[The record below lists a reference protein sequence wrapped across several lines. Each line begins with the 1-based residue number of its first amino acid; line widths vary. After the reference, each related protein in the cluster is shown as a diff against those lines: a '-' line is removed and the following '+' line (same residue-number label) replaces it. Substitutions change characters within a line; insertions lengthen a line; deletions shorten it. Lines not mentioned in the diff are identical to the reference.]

1 MTNVAPRPARRQ
13 TGVELAVGLAAGALL
28 SLLASFMPILAIVG
42 VGLAMVATWVGFFTR
57 PTRFPALAGA
67 TLGAGVVLLWGLVM
81 TVQSCLQTSNF
92 CGDANLTP
100 LLAFAGVAAATGAI
114 GSVVA
119 LMRGGA

>member
-1 MTNVAPRPARRQ
+1 MAPRPARRQ
-13 TGVELAVGLAAGALL
+13 TAGELAVGLAAGALL

>member
-1 MTNVAPRPARRQ
+1 
-13 TGVELAVGLAAGALL
+13 
-28 SLLASFMPILAIVG
+28 MPILAIVG